1 MNSSN
6 SEQTARLDPQELARR
21 FAPFERKMRRE
32 GLPDI
37 VIRTF
42 RYYYAK
48 LLQGETG
55 YIPSDQAL
63 PVDSLPELPDLGDYT
78 QAGRQALD
86 RAVVLKLNGG
96 LGTSMGMTGPKSLI
110 RVKDDLTF
118 LDIIVRQVLHTR
130 QETGV
135 RLPLVFMN
143 SFHTRDATLQ
153 ALAAYPEL
161 PVDVPLDFLQHK
173 IPKIWKETLEP
184 VEWPP
189 DPSKEWCPPGH
200 GDIYPALLTSGMLDK
215 LLQAGYEY
223 AFISNSDNLGATI
236 HLDIL
241 GYFADRRLPFLM
253 EVARRTPADR
263 KGGHLAWNPEQGL
276 ILRELAQCPP
286 EELHLF
292 QDIQR
297 YRYFNTNNLWL
308 HLPTLAQLLEE
319 REGVLGLPMIRNE
332 KPVDPTQ
339 PDTPRVYQLETA
351 MGLAIA
357 IFPEAEAIC
366 VPRSRFFPVKKTN
379 DLLVL
384 WSDAVLLHPDFH
396 LELHPQRQGALPLVE
411 LDPTYYALF
420 QEMRRRFPQGAPS
433 LRGCDALTVRG
444 DVRFGADV
452 VLEGTVELVN
462 GCPGKPLWIGDG
474 SRLSGRVA
482 VADER
487 EETGQ
492 EETGQEET
500 GVTAEEAVEEG

>member
-1 MNSSN
+1 MPPIH
-6 SEQTARLDPQELARR
+6 SEPTAQLDPEELERR

-32 GLPDI
+32 GLPEI
-37 VIRTF
+37 VIRIF

-55 YIPSDQAL
+55 YIPSDQAQ
-63 PVDSLPELPDLGDYT
+63 PVDSLPELADLGDYT
-78 QAGRQALD
+78 QAGRDALD

-110 RVKDDLTF
+110 QVRDGLTF

-130 QETGV
+130 QETGA

-143 SFHTRDATLQ
+143 SFHTREATLQ
-153 ALAAYPEL
+153 ALAAYPEIQA
-161 PVDVPLDFLQHK
+161 DVPLDFLQHK

-200 GDIYPALLTSGMLDK
+200 GDIYPALLTSGMLEQM
-215 LLQAGYEY
+215 LQAGYEY

-241 GYFADRRLPFLM
+241 GYFAEKRLPFLM

-308 HLPTLAQLLEE
+308 HLPTLARVLEE
-319 REGVLGLPMIRNE
+319 RRGVLGLPMIRNE

-366 VPRSRFFPVKKTN
+366 VPRRRFFPVKKTN

-384 WSDAVLLHPDFH
+384 WSDAVLLHPDYH
-396 LELHPQRQGALPLVE
+396 LELHPQRQGKAPLVE
-411 LDPTYYALF
+411 LDAAYYGLF
-420 QEMRRRFPQGAPS
+420 HEMTRRFPKGAPS
-433 LRGCDALTVRG
+433 LLGCDTLSVRG
-444 DVRFGADV
+444 DVRFGANV
-452 VLEGTVELVN
+452 VLEGKVELVN
-462 GCPGKPLWIGDG
+462 DCPEKPLWIGDG
-474 SRLSGRVA
+474 SRLSGRI
-482 VADER
+482 
-487 EETGQ
+487 
-492 EETGQEET
+492 
-500 GVTAEEAVEEG
+500 AVEEGEGTAESGKKGTAEAKLEK